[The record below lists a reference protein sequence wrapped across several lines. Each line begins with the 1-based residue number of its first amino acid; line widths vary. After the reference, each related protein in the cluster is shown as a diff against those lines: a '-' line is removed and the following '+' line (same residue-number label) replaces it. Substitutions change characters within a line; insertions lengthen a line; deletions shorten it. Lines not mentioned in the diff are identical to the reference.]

1 MAIKKGPKKKE
12 EKVSKNVAVKVKS
25 NVGEKMDIFSAE
37 DDPLGMTCDILNE
50 IYSTRG
56 NRPTGFSSG
65 LDLRSGGISL
75 PHFYWQYLFGNRR
88 IPTRCLLDLIGGENI
103 GKTTLGLSMISWGI
117 KYDQAFGLWIETE
130 GKPLWDSR
138 IARIM
143 DSDPQR
149 AFIMQQRGLAKK
161 TAHSLDEMV
170 EVMTDWVLVMR
181 GKRVGPGKKSVC
193 VHISQPL
200 IVFVDTL
207 SKLMSPAEASGHYE
221 YGKYMQGDKTTGKA
235 AKAKAIG
242 DGSNFNHAKFIHE
255 WARKLPSFLTDNNVL
270 LICAHHQNDKINMSG
285 FGLAS
290 FMSED
295 TAALYNKTKIGGR
308 ATNQNAAFQMIMTQ
322 AGSVKNSAKAVIGR
336 KVKIRM
342 DKNTYG
348 PHGRQISY
356 EVHTEHVDTT
366 SGWAP
371 VIVLDNDILTWL
383 AENSYLAVRAETGG
397 RWSWPEKGL
406 VHSSATDLVNALHQD
421 RELLLHLG
429 GRLKIEGY
437 LDPVAD
443 AKAINDQITDAVT
456 QVTLHGETES
466 GDTEA

>member
-1 MAIKKGPKKKE
+1 MAVKKGNKT
-12 EKVSKNVAVKVKS
+12 KVKKTEDKVVKS
-25 NVGEKMDIFSAE
+25 TANATDEGTVMNIFSAE

-50 IYSTRG
+50 IYASRA
-56 NRPTGFSSG
+56 NRPTGFSTG
-65 LDLRSGGISL
+65 NDLRRGGVSL

-130 GKPLWDSR
+130 GKPLWESR

-143 DSDPQR
+143 DTNPQR
-149 AFIMQQRGLAKK
+149 AFIMQQRGLARK
-161 TAHSLDEMV
+161 TAHTLDEMV

-207 SKLMSPAEASGHYE
+207 SKLMSPAEATGHYE
-221 YGKYMQGDKTTGKA
+221 YGKYMQGDKATGKA

-255 WARKLPSFLTDNNVL
+255 WARKLPSFLSENNVL
-270 LICAHHQNDKINMSG
+270 LICAHHQNDKINMNS

-356 EVHTEHVDTT
+356 EVHTEHVD
-366 SGWAP
+366 GANEWAP
-371 VIVLDNDILTWL
+371 VLVLDNDILTWFS
-383 AENSYLAVRAETGG
+383 ENSYLPIKAETGG

-406 VHSSATDLVNALHQD
+406 LHSSASDLVNALHQD
-421 RELLLHLG
+421 KDLLVHLG

-437 LDPVAD
+437 LDPVLT
-443 AKAINDQITDAVT
+443 AKADLDNSENEPSEVDEEEPGTTDA
-456 QVTLHGETES
+456 
-466 GDTEA
+466 

>member
-1 MAIKKGPKKKE
+1 
-12 EKVSKNVAVKVKS
+12 
-25 NVGEKMDIFSAE
+25 
-37 DDPLGMTCDILNE
+37 MTCDILNE
-50 IYSTRG
+50 IYATRG

-65 LDLRSGGISL
+65 NDLRSGGISL

-103 GKTTLGLSMISWGI
+103 GKTTLGLSMISWAI

-143 DSDPQR
+143 DSNPQR
-149 AFIMQQRGLAKK
+149 AFIMQQRGLARK

-170 EVMTDWVLVMR
+170 EVMTDWVLVLR

-200 IVFVDTL
+200 VVFVDTL
-207 SKLMSPAEASGHYE
+207 SKLMSPAEATGHYE
-221 YGKYMQGDKTTGKA
+221 YGKYMQGEKPGKSV
-235 AKAKAIG
+235 KAKAIG

-255 WARKLPSFLTDNNVL
+255 WARKLPSFLAENNVL

-290 FMSED
+290 FMTED

-308 ATNQNAAFQMIMTQ
+308 ATNQNAAFQLIMTQ
-322 AGSVKNSAKAVIGR
+322 AGSVKNSAKAVVGR

-356 EVHTEHVDTT
+356 EVHTEHVDMNNE
-366 SGWAP
+366 WAP
-371 VIVLDNDILTWL
+371 VLVLDNDILTWL
-383 AENSYLAVRAETGG
+383 AENSYLPIRAETGG
-397 RWSWPEKGL
+397 RWSWSEKGL
-406 VHSSATDLVNALHQD
+406 MHANASDLVNALHQD
-421 RELLLHLG
+421 KELLVHLG

-437 LDPVAD
+437 LDPVLT
-443 AKAINDQITDAVT
+443 AIAEGGVLEQNNTENEFDNT
-456 QVTLHGETES
+456 QDEEIP
-466 GDTEA
+466 GDTAEQ